1 MNYEDYVRHMKHK
14 YSLAIAIAVLKTKP
28 ENVTTDVHLANIK
41 QRINSD
47 DADDDDDVTVCS
59 DDFVFDVND
68 PSASLVDIKNDGPSR
83 IDDTLRSSNET
94 YCESGLRETANA
106 NRQSD
111 NGNITDQR
119 ILDSLV
125 ITDELTSDD
134 VVVINNQK
142 CDDTTTLKSI
152 DGKIRELANG
162 NSSVAAPISKEIN
175 NAMII
180 EENYRD
186 SDNVTIEHQV
196 FDVLAFQN
204 DRIEDGLQ
212 NNFINP
218 QKQNEE
224 YLSDVLRTLNEL
236 DTRDDYLSQSTF
248 HESSQDRVPSLS
260 EDPNHC
266 AQNPNEEFISRRAK
280 KTKCINLIDSQETII
295 CSLPESFNHYSQS
308 QTQNFVIGEKLIQN
322 FDTRNKNR
330 QIDVTLCDNNK
341 ELINQN
347 NDVTD
352 CLFSSTDSSNQR
364 TASLKKFSSNATID
378 SQFNEAI
385 IEDNE
390 KLIRCNNENVDFDSM
405 KPQKEAVPF
414 KVIGEI
420 NKVKTFLQR
429 RDSKR
434 ICDGYSSDSGYK
446 SDWPIKLN
454 VTQQSGSWLNQAGHC
469 LYSHI
474 ISCNHQPTTE
484 DITNEVSQVLGD
496 LIDRLHEEELYP
508 EFLEELLNY
517 IELTLKRIYEDN
529 DFDNILLNKDEKI
542 QRIILLCG
550 SMHVKKYT
558 IDRLLDCLNDLYEK
572 LNLDETEIKHINLIE
587 NACYVFHLLELIISK
602 YMKKRNLFSQSSSQS
617 QDDERSLKKSSITE
631 IWRKKWIPNYGDVV
645 STSDVTEKV
654 CIEIRC
660 SEVLNK
666 IVVGCMDGYS
676 LLSYSAL
683 KCFNLLQP

>member
-1 MNYEDYVRHMKHK
+1 MDYHTSLQSIGSKWKELKNSTINILHLTLFKADIFISFPLPTLALRISNFGSIELLRGGQHRQHTAMMVMAMLGFYFEVARHDRDLYIKVHPRHIRPVRHMKHK

-28 ENVTTDVHLANIK
+28 ENVTTDEHLANIK
-41 QRINSD
+41 QKINSD

-94 YCESGLRETANA
+94 YCESGLRETAND
-106 NRQSD
+106 NKQSD
-111 NGNITDQR
+111 HGNITDQR

-125 ITDELTSDD
+125 ITNELTSDD
-134 VVVINNQK
+134 VVVINNRK
-142 CDDTTTLKSI
+142 CDDTTTLKCI
-152 DGKIRELANG
+152 DGKIRELANE

-180 EENYRD
+180 EENNRD
-186 SDNVTIEHQV
+186 SDNVTSEHQV
-196 FDVLAFQN
+196 FDAPAFQN
-204 DRIEDGLQ
+204 DRIEVGLQ
-212 NNFINP
+212 NNFIYP

-224 YLSDVLRTLNEL
+224 FLSDVLRTLNEL
-236 DTRDDYLSQSTF
+236 DNTRDDYLSQSTF
-248 HESSQDRVPSLS
+248 HESSQDRVPSQS
-260 EDPNHC
+260 EDPSHC
-266 AQNPNEEFISRRAK
+266 AQNPNEEFISRCAK

-322 FDTRNKNR
+322 IDTRNKNR

-341 ELINQN
+341 EFINQN

-364 TASLKKFSSNATID
+364 TASPNKNSSNATID
-378 SQFNEAI
+378 FQFNEAI
-385 IEDNE
+385 IGDNE
-390 KLIRCNNENVDFDSM
+390 KFIRSNNKNGDSDSM
-405 KPQKEAVPF
+405 KAQKEAVPF

-420 NKVKTFLQR
+420 NKVKTFLQK
-429 RDSKR
+429 RDSR
-434 ICDGYSSDSGYK
+434 RLGDGYSSDSGYK

-454 VTQQSGSWLNQAGHC
+454 
-469 LYSHI
+469 
-474 ISCNHQPTTE
+474 
-484 DITNEVSQVLGD
+484 
-496 LIDRLHEEELYP
+496 
-508 EFLEELLNY
+508 
-517 IELTLKRIYEDN
+517 
-529 DFDNILLNKDEKI
+529 
-542 QRIILLCG
+542 
-550 SMHVKKYT
+550 
-558 IDRLLDCLNDLYEK
+558 
-572 LNLDETEIKHINLIE
+572 
-587 NACYVFHLLELIISK
+587 ELIISK